1 MSHNSLDYPL
11 DRYRTLIDKTADLII
26 QKFKDMDDE
35 KAYAGLTPTEVRSW
49 FDEGVPEEGMDPELL
64 LDMVKEKVI
73 DTATL
78 NMAPK
83 MFAYVMSGG
92 NQISTLAE
100 MIATTI
106 NQNVGKWHLAP
117 IMSELERRV
126 VQWGSD
132 FVGFGADVGGVLVS
146 GGSGANLTCLTVA
159 RNVFFEEYEIR
170 KKGLFGMK
178 PFTVYGSSE
187 THSCVDKSMELLGIG
202 TDHYRKIAINRDWT
216 IDLIALKAQIE
227 QDIEDGYRPF
237 CLIGN
242 AGTVNTGAIDP
253 LEELATI
260 SKQYD
265 MWYHIDGAYGGLAAA
280 TPEVKELY
288 KGMELADSL
297 AIDYHKW
304 LYQPFEVG
312 CAIVK
317 NWNNLN
323 RSYHK
328 SASYL
333 SSDAADDGR
342 FDFNSHHFQLSR
354 NAKALKVW
362 MSFKAY
368 GADRIRDMISKDIRL
383 TQYLADQVDAEP
395 IFELCHDPITGIVCF
410 RYLGSG
416 DLSDNDV
423 DDLNKKIIPALETD
437 GRVFITGTILYD
449 RPVIRA
455 CLINHRMQ
463 ENDLDYLITVIKDV
477 GANMIIG

>member
-1 MSHNSLDYPL
+1 MSQNSLDYPL
-11 DRYRTLIDKTADLII
+11 DRYRSLIDKTADLII
-26 QKFKDMDDE
+26 QKFETMDDQ
-35 KAYAGLTPTEVRSW
+35 KAYAGLSPTEVRGW
-49 FDEGVPEEGMDPELL
+49 FDESVPEAGMEPELL
-64 LDMVKEKVI
+64 LDIVKEKVL

-92 NQISTLAE
+92 NHISTLAE

-132 FVGFGADVGGVLVS
+132 FVGFGDDVGGVLVS

-159 RNVFFEEYEIR
+159 RNVFFEEYGIR

-187 THSCVDKSMELLGIG
+187 THGCVDKSMELLGIG
-202 TDHYRKIAINRDWT
+202 TDNYRKIAINRDWT

-253 LEELATI
+253 LEKLSSIA
-260 SKQYD
+260 KKYD

-280 TPEVKELY
+280 IPEVKELY
-288 KGMELADSL
+288 KGMDLADSL

-333 SSDAADDGR
+333 SSDASNDGR

-368 GADRIRDMISKDIRL
+368 GGDKIRSMISKDITL
-383 TQYLADQVDAEP
+383 TQYLADLVAADAQ
-395 IFELCHDPITGIVCF
+395 FELCHDPVTGIVCF
-410 RYLGSG
+410 RYLGLG
-416 DLSDNDV
+416 DLSDDKI
-423 DDLNKKIIPALETD
+423 DQLNKRIIPALESD
-437 GRVFITGTILYD
+437 GRIFITGTILYN

-463 ENDLDYLITVIKDV
+463 EKDLDYLVAVLKDV
-477 GANMIIG
+477 GAKV

>member
-1 MSHNSLDYPL
+1 MSDHSLDYPL
-11 DRYRTLIDKTADLII
+11 DRYRSLLDKTSDMII
-26 QKFKDMDDE
+26 QKFEAMGDQ
-35 KAYAGLTPTEVRSW
+35 KAYAGILPAEVRSW
-49 FDEGVPEEGMDPELL
+49 FDEAVPQRGMEPEAL
-64 LDMVKEKVI
+64 LDLVQEKVI

-92 NQISTLAE
+92 NQISTIAE
-100 MIATTI
+100 MLATTV

-132 FVGFGADVGGVLVS
+132 FVGFGDDVGGVLVS

-159 RNVFFEEYEIR
+159 RNVFFESYDIR
-170 KKGLFGMK
+170 MKGIFGMK
-178 PFTVYGSSE
+178 PFTVYGSVE
-187 THSCVDKSMELLGIG
+187 THGCVDKSVELLGIG
-202 TDHYRKIAINRDWT
+202 SEHYRKIPTHKDWT
-216 IDLIALKAQIE
+216 IDQIALKAQIE

-242 AGTVNTGAIDP
+242 AGTVNTGTIDP
-253 LEELATI
+253 LDDLAAI
-260 SKQYD
+260 AKQYD
-265 MWYHIDGAYGGLAAA
+265 MWFHVDGAYGGLAAA
-280 TPEVKELY
+280 TPEANALY
-288 KGMELADSL
+288 KGIELADSL

-312 CAIVK
+312 CAIVR

-323 RSYHK
+323 RTYHK
-328 SASYL
+328 SATYL

-368 GADRIRDMISKDIRL
+368 GGDRIRDMISKDIRL
-383 TQYLADQVDAEP
+383 TQYLADLVSADNQ
-395 IFELCHDPITGIVCF
+395 FELCHDPITGIVCF

-416 DLSDNDV
+416 DLSV
-423 DDLNKKIIPALETD
+423 KAIDDLNKSIIPALESD

-463 ENDLDYLITVIKDV
+463 EKDLDYLINVIKDV
-477 GANMIIG
+477 GDSIS